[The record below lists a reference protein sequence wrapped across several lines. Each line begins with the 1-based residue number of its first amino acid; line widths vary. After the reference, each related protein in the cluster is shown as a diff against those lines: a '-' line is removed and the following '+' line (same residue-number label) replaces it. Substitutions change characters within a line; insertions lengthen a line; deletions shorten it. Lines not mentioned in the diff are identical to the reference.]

1 MRVRISY
8 SAHIDEVPEEI
19 DQMFTYVSSKS
30 RKILRQIEQLES
42 LLADEDIEATA
53 AIVDRLRTSLN
64 EIDLRLADI
73 QHISQGYLNYK
84 DNEGVEHVHEGRPSM
99 VAAGDSLA
107 DTTSQQPESYPDN
120 PEA

>member
-8 SAHIDEVPEEI
+8 STHIDEVPEEI
-19 DQMFTYVSSKS
+19 DRMFDFVRMKAH
-30 RKILRQIEQLES
+30 KITKQIDQADS
-42 LLADEDIEATA
+42 MFADEDIEASV
-53 AIVDRLRTSLN
+53 AIIHKLRASLN
-64 EIDLRLADI
+64 EIDLRLADM
-73 QHISQGYLNYK
+73 QHISEGYLNYK

>member
-53 AIVDRLRTSLN
+53 AIVDRLRISLN
-64 EIDLRLADI
+64 EIDLRLADM
-73 QHISQGYLNYK
+73 QQISAGYLDYK
-84 DNEGVEHVHEGRPSM
+84 ANEGVENVSEGRPS
-99 VAAGDSLA
+99 VATAEDSSS
-107 DTTSQQPESYPDN
+107 DPTPRQPEGVSN
-120 PEA
+120 NGEA